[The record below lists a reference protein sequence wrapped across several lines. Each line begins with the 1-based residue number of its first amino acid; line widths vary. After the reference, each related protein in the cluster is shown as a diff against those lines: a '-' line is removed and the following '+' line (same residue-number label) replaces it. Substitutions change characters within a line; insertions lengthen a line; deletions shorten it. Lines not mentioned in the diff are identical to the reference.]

1 MERYSIETAEHL
13 ASKYRTIWNL
23 SLNESISLHSFLL
36 KMNVITLFRPLS
48 ESAYGVSIKTLSNDK
63 FILINSNNITGRQNF
78 TIAHELYH
86 LFVEENPKPH
96 ICLNDEVKNNS
107 EKNADLFA
115 SCFLMPRSSI
125 ITFLS
130 NEELKMKKVSLNSV
144 FKMQQYFNVSFLA
157 LIIRLKQLKLITE
170 SQFNELNLIPQK
182 RNVSS
187 KYGYNTTLYEKG
199 NEGLIIGDYLDKANQ
214 LFENDLISEGHY
226 FSLINLVKN
235 ESN

>member
-48 ESAYGVSIKTLSNDK
+48 ESAYGVSIKTLSDDK

-86 LFVEENPKPH
+86 LYVEENPKPH
-96 ICLNDEVKNNS
+96 ICLKDEGKNIS

-115 SCFLMPRSSI
+115 SCFLMPKSSI
-125 ITFLS
+125 LSFLS
-130 NEELKMKKVSLNSV
+130 NDDLINKKVPLNLI
-144 FKMQQYFNVSFLA
+144 FKMQQYFNVSY
-157 LIIRLKQLKLITE
+157 
-170 SQFNELNLIPQK
+170 
-182 RNVSS
+182 
-187 KYGYNTTLYEKG
+187 YG
-199 NEGLIIGDYLDKANQ
+199 A
-214 LFENDLISEGHY
+214 
-226 FSLINLVKN
+226 
-235 ESN
+235 